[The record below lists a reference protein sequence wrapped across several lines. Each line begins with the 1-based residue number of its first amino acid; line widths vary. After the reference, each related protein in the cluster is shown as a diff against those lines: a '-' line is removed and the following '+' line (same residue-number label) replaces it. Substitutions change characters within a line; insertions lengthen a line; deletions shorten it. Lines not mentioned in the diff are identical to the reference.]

1 MATAGSARADREVV
15 ANQLAAAAGENRRAF
30 NKACTLLL
38 AVAGGESS
46 DAAALREHAAENR
59 DAAVTSGIVR
69 VQSATDCDGDAVAEG
84 NVSAESSEK
93 MISTA
98 VADPPDVKP
107 APPRT
112 TGNTADQNRLKPCRG
127 RPFGLQSELE
137 SESKKEIPV
146 ESLRAAGNGGRMA
159 EPVAAGVTLGN
170 LFMRFT

>member
-46 DAAALREHAAENR
+46 DAAVLREHAAENR

-84 NVSAESSEK
+84 NVSAESS
-93 MISTA
+93 
-98 VADPPDVKP
+98 
-107 APPRT
+107 
-112 TGNTADQNRLKPCRG
+112 
-127 RPFGLQSELE
+127 
-137 SESKKEIPV
+137 KK
-146 ESLRAAGNGGRMA
+146 
-159 EPVAAGVTLGN
+159 
-170 LFMRFT
+170 